1 MKERAKALLGH
12 RGRAYVRRLGRLR
25 YLTKARKA
33 RASGWTPRAQPRGW
47 LREVVLS
54 PEVDSYTYALENVH
68 ELAVTLAPV
77 LGETPA
83 RVAAVLA
90 EPHSDEELTSGLA
103 RDVGWRALWLKRR
116 PGLAGHHLSMWAAV
130 RLLRPRL
137 VVETGILEGLGSRTV
152 LRALQRNAAEGH
164 AGRLVSFDVMPT
176 AGVLVPARLAGA
188 WTKVIESTITGLDA
202 HLGDAEVDVFLH
214 DSSPDPSHQRFEL
227 RWALAHRARLAV
239 TTCAWTGVAQELA
252 AAKGLSAA
260 TFTDVPREHFFG
272 GRQLAYI
279 ARAD

>member
-1 MKERAKALLGH
+1 MRERAKALLGD

-25 YLTKARKA
+25 YVTKARKA
-33 RASGWTPRAQPRGW
+33 RAYGWSPRAQPRGW

-54 PEVDSYTYALENVH
+54 PEVDSYTYALENEG
-68 ELAVTLAPV
+68 ELAFTLAGV

-90 EPHSDEELTSGLA
+90 EPHRDEELTSGLA

-116 PGLAGHHLSMWAAV
+116 PELAGHHLSMWAAV

-164 AGRLVSFDVMPT
+164 PGRLVSFDVMPT
-176 AGVLVPARLAGA
+176 AGSLVPPRLAGA
-188 WTKVIESTITGLDA
+188 WTRVIESTTTGLDA

-214 DSSPDPSHQRFEL
+214 DSLPDPSHQRLEL
-227 RWALAHRARLAV
+227 RWALAHRARLAI
-239 TTCAWTGVAQELA
+239 TTSGWTGVAQELA
-252 AAKGLSAA
+252 AAHGLKAV
-260 TFTDVPREHFFG
+260 TFTDAPREHFFG
-272 GRQLAYI
+272 GRQIVYI
-279 ARAD
+279 CRD